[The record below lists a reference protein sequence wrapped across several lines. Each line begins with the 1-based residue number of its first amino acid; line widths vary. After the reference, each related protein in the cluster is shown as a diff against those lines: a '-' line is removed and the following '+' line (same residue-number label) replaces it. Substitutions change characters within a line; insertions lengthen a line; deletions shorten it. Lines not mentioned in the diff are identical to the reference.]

1 MHKNGGVIVE
11 GGNAITTSGIFTEAG
26 NVMSGMLDLTGSF
39 FTSLWENP
47 MGKIIIGLTL
57 VGGAIGL
64 AYKIFLRKKHS

>member
-1 MHKNGGVIVE
+1 MLLE
-11 GGNAITTSGIFTEAG
+11 GEAITTTGIFSEAK
-26 NVMSGMLDLTGSF
+26 NTMTGMLDLTGSF

-64 AYKIFLRKKHS
+64 SYRLFLRRKHA